1 MNDFFSLI
9 NGIFKKNISVLDRG
23 LAYGDGI
30 FETMNWCVS
39 KSNKIK
45 IYGVEYWKRHL
56 ERLKIGCDKIK
67 LPMPSE
73 DLLNSY
79 KNKILKK
86 SAESSLNRGILK
98 IIITRGVGG
107 RGYKYESS
115 LKPTIIFLSFP
126 AKTIDH
132 KLYNSGVRVKLC
144 KTDISENKRISGIKH
159 LNRLDSVIARSEWD
173 DNFFEGL
180 FVDKSGNLLEGT
192 MTNIFFIK
200 NKVLY
205 FPKLKSFGIEG
216 IISQVI
222 REKTNLFFKDFME
235 CNLKFSEIK
244 NFDAMFITNSIIR
257 VMPVKYLE
265 NVSFTITYELRSL
278 VEYFLSSCKRKNDNL
293 ELS

>member
-30 FETMNWCVS
+30 FETMRWRVS
-39 KSNKIK
+39 KSNKLQT
-45 IYGVEYWKRHL
+45 YSVEYWERHL
-56 ERLKIGCDKIK
+56 ERLKMGCDIIK
-67 LPMPSE
+67 LPMPPK

-86 SAESSLNRGILK
+86 SFEGEINHGVLK
-98 IIITRGVGG
+98 IIITRGAGG
-107 RGYKYESS
+107 RGYKYEPN

-126 AKTIDH
+126 AKTIDQ
-132 KLYNSGVRVKLC
+132 KYYNTGVKVKLC
-144 KTDISENKRISGIKH
+144 KTDILENRKISGLKH

-173 DNFFEGL
+173 DNYFEGL

-205 FPKLKSFGIEG
+205 FPKLESCGIEG
-216 IISQVI
+216 IMSQVI
-222 REKTNLFFKDFME
+222 KDKTNLFFKGFKE
-235 CNLKFSEIK
+235 YNLKFSEIN
-244 NFDAMFITNSIIR
+244 NFDAMFLTNSIIK
-257 VMPVKYLE
+257 VVPVKYLE
-265 NVSFTITYELRSL
+265 NVSFTITEELRNL
-278 VEYFLSSCKRKNDNL
+278 VEYFS
-293 ELS
+293 